1 MAGFTVSSVPMS
13 VARDSP
19 VEEATAC
26 ERSQECEGSTWLL
39 ESWCEA
45 GGLRNGGKREVSEC
59 QATNCALL
67 CLARSL
73 HLLTERT
80 QMASKVAFFL
90 FVICFIL
97 FIRLL

>member
-45 GGLRNGGKREVSEC
+45 GGLRNGGKRG
-59 QATNCALL
+59 L
-67 CLARSL
+67 
-73 HLLTERT
+73 
-80 QMASKVAFFL
+80 
-90 FVICFIL
+90 
-97 FIRLL
+97 